1 MDREILFRGKRVD
14 DGELVI
20 SDSLMQVKGQNPRL
34 WVEFDGWVEVLPETV
49 GQFTG
54 LTDKNGKKIFEGD
67 IVRYE
72 TIAHNGYE
80 GIYKVVFE
88 DRNGCGYFGIAY
100 SDIETCVFCYSTPA
114 SQMEIIG
121 NLYDNPKLLRSE
133 NG

>member
-1 MDREILFRGKRVD
+1 MNREILFRGKRVD
-14 DGELVI
+14 DGEFVI